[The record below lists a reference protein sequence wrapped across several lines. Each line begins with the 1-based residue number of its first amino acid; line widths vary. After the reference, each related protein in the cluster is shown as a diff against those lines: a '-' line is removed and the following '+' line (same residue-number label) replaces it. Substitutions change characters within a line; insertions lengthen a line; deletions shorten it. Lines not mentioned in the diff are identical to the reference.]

1 MMTTAYYE
9 GRSPRNVE
17 ASVIGFDANKLGK
30 QDLTVSYTEGDVTK
44 TAVLTVYVY
53 ELGDIDN
60 DTHVDATDA
69 LMALQLAANK
79 ITVDAGQM
87 KAANVDGEG
96 NVTAADALMILKKA
110 TGAINDF
117 PRGTGE

>member
-1 MMTTAYYE
+1 
-9 GRSPRNVE
+9 
-17 ASVIGFDANKLGK
+17 
-30 QDLTVSYTEGDVTK
+30 
-44 TAVLTVYVY
+44 
-53 ELGDIDN
+53 
-60 DTHVDATDA
+60 
-69 LMALQLAANK
+69 MALQLAANK